1 MLLRRP
7 KTGGLGAASDFY
19 VAAGVCASA
28 VRLYCMRFLF
38 VRHFVSGGRTGRTA
52 MIYKEL
58 VYDGK
63 FQNQRIRSA
72 LGIADY
78 II

>member
-1 MLLRRP
+1 
-7 KTGGLGAASDFY
+7 
-19 VAAGVCASA
+19 
-28 VRLYCMRFLF
+28 MRFLF
-38 VRHFVSGGRTGRTA
+38 VRYFVNGGRTGRTA

-63 FQNQRIRSA
+63 FQNQRVRSA